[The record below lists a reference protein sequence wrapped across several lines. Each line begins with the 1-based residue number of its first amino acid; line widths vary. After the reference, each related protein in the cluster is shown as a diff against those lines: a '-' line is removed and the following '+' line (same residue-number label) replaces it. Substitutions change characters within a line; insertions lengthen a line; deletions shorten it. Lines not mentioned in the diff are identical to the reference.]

1 MIVTTPLNCVR
12 ACVRLLFEGSYYFF
26 HRAPCAATNR
36 GVASIRINAVYNEA
50 TRDVVIVTL
59 INEVFSVVALDA
71 VSNMHAHI
79 LTSG

>member
-1 MIVTTPLNCVR
+1 MR
-12 ACVRLLFEGSYYFF
+12 AATIRGRLLFLSQSSMCGYYSS
-26 HRAPCAATNR
+26 AATNQ
-36 GVASIRINAVYNEA
+36 GAASIQINAVYNEA